1 MNTIIVLANEWF
13 PVIKVLCIIGAVVA
27 FFVSLYQW
35 RRGQRI
41 RKSEFLSELMAK
53 FTSSEIAT
61 TYYEYIERKTK
72 CFYKGLSSEGEPE
85 FISEEDERAVDR
97 LLGFMSYV
105 CYLYENRLIDK
116 NEFSLFVY
124 QMNAVLSDED
134 IRRYMAD
141 LRGCLPA
148 NYPYEYLA
156 RYVERCDLR
165 QTSKNSAPSPTT
177 SSAPVGELTMAKFID
192 YLVSAFG
199 GMTASAQSVKARA
212 ETVRKQLGLSL
223 DNMVKDEA
231 STQRTLER
239 IDAEMTDKNY
249 NVRANLK
256 NAVRHCY
263 QAKYG
268 KRFGT
273 SSTKRASVTVAVSA
287 IVICLTLGAFANT
300 ETIDGYTWTY
310 SVKDGTACIYKYY
323 SAKDYGFLL
332 AGGGTAISPKPAGQL
347 SIPSKLGGVPVE
359 RIGTGAFRGCSE
371 MTSVVIPNGVKTIGA
386 AFRDCTG
393 LQKIM
398 IPNSVTNIEIGA
410 FQNCTDLRSLD
421 IPDSVSSIEGCYY
434 YDDCMSSRRVMRIL
448 KDCTALAT
456 VSLPDHL
463 WGKVPRDVFP
473 PQTRVVKR
481 SDADAEKR
489 LLNAVECG
497 DAEAIAKFREDAAKS
512 FMGFE
517 FGSDIR
523 YINSRFGAS
532 RTSDGHALRVTS
544 AVNWP
549 RFRKFTV
556 RSLSD
561 GCIYGSLKSG
571 KMYRLE
577 RCSESFPD
585 SATKEEKRAEFER
598 TVNVIAKK
606 YMVSPVRS
614 KKERFLGLW
623 HEEIAKFV
631 VGQMEITLE
640 WVNEDSMKLTAIH
653 KGYEAL
659 AEKEWRE
666 DIENQD
672 GADVL

>member
-263 QAKYG
+263 QAKHG
-268 KRFGT
+268 K
-273 SSTKRASVTVAVSA
+273 
-287 IVICLTLGAFANT
+287 
-300 ETIDGYTWTY
+300 
-310 SVKDGTACIYKYY
+310 
-323 SAKDYGFLL
+323 
-332 AGGGTAISPKPAGQL
+332 
-347 SIPSKLGGVPVE
+347 KLC
-359 RIGTGAFRGCSE
+359 R
-371 MTSVVIPNGVKTIGA
+371 
-386 AFRDCTG
+386 
-393 LQKIM
+393 
-398 IPNSVTNIEIGA
+398 
-410 FQNCTDLRSLD
+410 
-421 IPDSVSSIEGCYY
+421 
-434 YDDCMSSRRVMRIL
+434 
-448 KDCTALAT
+448 
-456 VSLPDHL
+456 
-463 WGKVPRDVFP
+463 
-473 PQTRVVKR
+473 
-481 SDADAEKR
+481 
-489 LLNAVECG
+489 
-497 DAEAIAKFREDAAKS
+497 
-512 FMGFE
+512 
-517 FGSDIR
+517 
-523 YINSRFGAS
+523 
-532 RTSDGHALRVTS
+532 
-544 AVNWP
+544 
-549 RFRKFTV
+549 
-556 RSLSD
+556 
-561 GCIYGSLKSG
+561 
-571 KMYRLE
+571 
-577 RCSESFPD
+577 
-585 SATKEEKRAEFER
+585 
-598 TVNVIAKK
+598 
-606 YMVSPVRS
+606 
-614 KKERFLGLW
+614 
-623 HEEIAKFV
+623 
-631 VGQMEITLE
+631 
-640 WVNEDSMKLTAIH
+640 
-653 KGYEAL
+653 
-659 AEKEWRE
+659 
-666 DIENQD
+666 
-672 GADVL
+672 

>member
-1 MNTIIVLANEWF
+1 MTEWCKF
-13 PVIKVLCIIGAVVA
+13 GLDVLCATGAVIA
-27 FFVSLYQW
+27 FIFSMKRW
-35 RRGQRI
+35 KRGQRI

-53 FTSSEIAT
+53 FTSPEIAT
-61 TYYEYIERKTK
+61 AYYEYIERKTK
-72 CFYKGLSSEGEPE
+72 CFYRGLSSGGEPE
-85 FISEEDERAVDR
+85 FTSEEDERAVDR

-134 IRRYMAD
+134 IRRYMAN

-156 RYVERCDLR
+156 RYVERYDLR

-239 IDAEMTDKNY
+239 IDAEMADKNY

-263 QAKYG
+263 QAKYR

-287 IVICLTLGAFANT
+287 IVICLTIGAFANT

-310 SVKDGTACIYKYY
+310 AVDTNKESVL
-323 SAKDYGFLL
+323 SAWV
-332 AGGGTAISPKPAGQL
+332 TAISPYPQGCIE
-347 SIPSKLGGVPVE
+347 IPSRLGDLPVR
-359 RIGTGAFRGCSE
+359 RISYGAFKHCDGL
-371 MTSVVIPNGVKTIGA
+371 TSVIIPNGIKFIGA
-386 AFRDCTG
+386 
-393 LQKIM
+393 
-398 IPNSVTNIEIGA
+398 GA
-410 FQNCTDLRSLD
+410 FSGCNSLSMVEIPEDIWISPGSFLGCNFLR
-421 IPDSVSSIEGCYY
+421 
-434 YDDCMSSRRVMRIL
+434 RIVVRSDPARIKRL
-448 KDCTALAT
+448 FSNK
-456 VSLPDHL
+456 
-463 WGKVPRDVFP
+463 KIFP
-473 PQTRVVKR
+473 PQATIVSVSDEEDKKR
-481 SDADAEKR
+481 LIEAAEKGD
-489 LLNAVECG
+489 VE
-497 DAEAIAKFREDAAKS
+497 ALAKFREDAAKS

-523 YINSRFGAS
+523 YINSHIGAS
-532 RTSDGHALRVTS
+532 RTSDGHALRVSS

-556 RSLSD
+556 GSLSD

-614 KKERFLGLW
+614 KKEGFLGLW

-631 VGQMEITLE
+631 VGQMVITLE
-640 WVNEDSMKLTAIH
+640 WNNENTMELTAIH
-653 KGYEAL
+653 KGYEAI

-666 DIENQD
+666 DIVNQD